1 MTDLL
6 FVLVGYVIIASVVYA
21 SMELI
26 ETYTNNYWMTETK
39 VAMSVGWFITIP
51 IALVIG
57 IIYYI
62 GNKVAEL
69 VKMSFGYYA
78 DSITDHNIGTTVDEV
93 DNVIEVKKF
102 YRLDDGTVI
111 KTVEKSGIGWFTIN
125 DKIKKRKSADS
136 GLAKWINDNQP
147 IKESKKK

>member
-6 FVLVGYVIIASVVYA
+6 FVLAGYVIISSVVYA
-21 SMELI
+21 SMALI
-26 ETYTNNYWMTETK
+26 ETYTDNYWMTETK
-39 VAMSVGWFITIP
+39 MAMSIGWIIALP

-62 GNKVAEL
+62 GNKVSEL

-78 DSITDHNIGTTVDEV
+78 DSTTKNICLTPDTTYSCKITDT
-93 DNVIEVKKF
+93 F
-102 YRLDDGTVI
+102 YYLDDGTAI
-111 KTVEKSGIGWFTIN
+111 KSVEKTGIGWFTIN

-136 GLAKWINDNQP
+136 GLANWINDNQP
-147 IKESKKK
+147 IKESKKQ

>member
-6 FVLVGYVIIASVVYA
+6 FVLAGYVIIASVVYA

-39 VAMSVGWFITIP
+39 VAMSVGWIITIP

-78 DSITDHNIGTTVDEV
+78 ESITNHSIGTTVDEV
-93 DNVIEVKKF
+93 DNVIEAKKF

>member
-39 VAMSVGWFITIP
+39 IAMSIGWFIALP

-62 GNKVAEL
+62 GNKVSEL
-69 VKMSFGYYA
+69 VKMSFGYYS
-78 DSITDHNIGTTVDEV
+78 DSATKNICLTPDTTYSYKITDT
-93 DNVIEVKKF
+93 F
-102 YRLDDGTVI
+102 YYLDDGTAI
-111 KTVEKSGIGWFTIN
+111 KSVEKTGIGWFTIN

>member
-6 FVLVGYVIIASVVYA
+6 FVLAGYVIVASVVYA

-39 VAMSVGWFITIP
+39 MAMSIGWIIALP

-78 DSITDHNIGTTVDEV
+78 ESITNHNIGTTVDEV
-93 DNVIEVKKF
+93 DNVIEVKNF

-125 DKIKKRKSADS
+125 DKIKKRKSTDS
-136 GLAKWINDNQP
+136 GLAKWINNNQP

>member
-6 FVLVGYVIIASVVYA
+6 FVLVGYVAIAAAVHA

-26 ETYTNNYWMTETK
+26 ETYTNHCWMTVDK
-39 VAMSVGWFITIP
+39 VAISIGWIIVLP

-78 DSITDHNIGTTVDEV
+78 DSITKQSIGTVVDEV
-93 DNVIEVKKF
+93 DNDIEAKNF
-102 YRLDDGTVI
+102 YRLDDGTTI
-111 KTVEKSGIGWFTIN
+111 KTVEKTGIGWYTIN
-125 DKIKKRKSADS
+125 SKIKRRKSADS
-136 GLAKWINDNQP
+136 GLAKWINENQP
-147 IKESKKK
+147 IKDSRKK

>member
-39 VAMSVGWFITIP
+39 VAMSVGWIITIP

-78 DSITDHNIGTTVDEV
+78 ESITNHNIGTTVDEV
-93 DNVIEVKKF
+93 DNAIEVKNF

-111 KTVEKSGIGWFTIN
+111 KTVEKTGIGWFTIN

-136 GLAKWINDNQP
+136 GLAKWINNNQP

>member
-6 FVLVGYVIIASVVYA
+6 FVLVGYVIVASVVYA

-26 ETYTNNYWMTETK
+26 ETYTNNYWMTESK
-39 VAMSVGWFITIP
+39 IAISVGWIITVP

-62 GNKVAEL
+62 GTIVSEL
-69 VKMSFGYYA
+69 VKQSFGYYT
-78 DSITDHNIGTTVDEV
+78 DSTTKQNIGTTVDEV
-93 DNVIEVKKF
+93 DNAIEAKNF

-111 KTVEKSGIGWFTIN
+111 NSVEKTGIGWFTIN
-125 DKIKKRKSADS
+125 NKIKKRKSADS

-147 IKESKKK
+147 ILIKEK

>member
-6 FVLVGYVIIASVVYA
+6 FVLVGYVIVASVVYA

-39 VAMSVGWFITIP
+39 MAMSIGWIIALP

-78 DSITDHNIGTTVDEV
+78 ESITNHNIGTTVDEV
-93 DNVIEVKKF
+93 DNVIEVKNF

-136 GLAKWINDNQP
+136 GLAKWINTNQP

>member
-6 FVLVGYVIIASVVYA
+6 FVLVGYVIVASVVYA

-39 VAMSVGWFITIP
+39 MAMSIGWIIALP

-78 DSITDHNIGTTVDEV
+78 ESITNHNIGTTVDEV
-93 DNVIEVKKF
+93 DNVIEVKNF

-147 IKESKKK
+147 ILVKEK

>member
-6 FVLVGYVIIASVVYA
+6 FVLVGYVIVASVVYA

-39 VAMSVGWFITIP
+39 MAMSIGWIIALP

-78 DSITDHNIGTTVDEV
+78 ESITNHNIGTTVDEV
-93 DNVIEVKKF
+93 DNVIEVKNF

-136 GLAKWINDNQP
+136 GLAKWINNNQP